1 MSFITVVV
9 SLLVNIDIEAEL
21 RGEVGETDKLTI
33 KTNDYDL

>member
-9 SLLVNIDIEAEL
+9 SLLVNIAIETDL
-21 RGEVGETDKLTI
+21 RGEVGETDKFTI